1 MLFRPMEFHQPPG
14 GHAPVAAEGNRPS
27 LGPAVGFLG
36 GCYLIAVSQ
45 SQPCPMQQ
53 ERVPGSTN
61 NRSASQLTK
70 QPVNEQFTQATC
82 SYAQVCELQICR
94 TSAAA
99 QSSLKWVVSRPCR
112 GRAKSEAPNQV
123 RRTRN
128 CRTSR
133 AQSAPW
139 SRAADRSSACR
150 RCSPGRNGIPIP

>member
-82 SYAQVCELQICR
+82 SYGQVIDRKRMPLTIAMPCGWGMGCETPACSAR
-94 TSAAA
+94 AGADEARAAA
-99 QSSLKWVVSRPCR
+99 QSLLKW
-112 GRAKSEAPNQV
+112 
-123 RRTRN
+123 
-128 CRTSR
+128 
-133 AQSAPW
+133 W
-139 SRAADRSSACR
+139 
-150 RCSPGRNGIPIP
+150 